1 MQNQDTTKQEL
12 RAEEIHTITQG
23 VLSEHFAI
31 DMSDSQYEQADIF
44 DVLIG
49 AAVEQITI
57 EMASELL
64 TDAPSANTVRTRVKA
79 MLADDEAL
87 SELEQRV
94 NAMLVSRL
102 SKSLLKSKLPGA
114 LDLTEIPYHGEH
126 EADDEFVRR
135 GKAKQGT
142 SHFHC
147 YGTLYVVKR
156 HQRYTLAIVL
166 VRRQEQMA
174 AVIKRLLGCGEALDL
189 RLKRL
194 YLDRGFDN
202 NGVVE
207 LLKTKP
213 FATILPL
220 VHRGRKGGGTHRLLI
235 GRKSYRTTYERRSTV
250 YGTQQLP
257 LIIVCKY
264 SKGCYQRQGLCRFA
278 YVLIGALKMSPDQ
291 VYQEYRCRFAIETS
305 YRLMNTVRART
316 STKTVHL
323 RLFWT
328 AFALLL
334 LNLWAYVK
342 WTFLFVPQPG
352 PRQVHHRLLPLAPG
366 CFGFGRSSSSALALL
381 YPFPFLLPHPLRST
395 DSSNRPEGKNP
406 PKVA

>member
-1 MQNQDTTKQEL
+1 MQRQDTTKQEL
-12 RAEEIHTITQG
+12 RAEEIHTITQE

-31 DMSDSQYEQADIF
+31 EMSDSAYEQTAIF
-44 DVLIG
+44 DVLIA
-49 AAVEQITI
+49 AAVERITI

-64 TDAPSANTVRTRVKA
+64 TDAPSANTVRTWVKT
-79 MLADDEAL
+79 MLGDDEAV
-87 SELEQRV
+87 SELERRV
-94 NAMLVSRL
+94 NAMLASRL
-102 SKSLLKSKLPGA
+102 PKSLLKSKLPGA
-114 LDLTEIPYHGEH
+114 IDLTEIPYHGEH

-135 GKAKQGT
+135 SKAKSGT

-147 YGTLYVVKR
+147 YGTLYVVK
-156 HQRYTLAIVL
+156 QNKRYTLAIVL
-166 VRRQEQMA
+166 VRRQEKMA
-174 AVIKRLLGCGEALDL
+174 DVLKRLLARGEELGL

-202 NGVVE
+202 NGVVN

-213 FATILPL
+213 FPSILPL
-220 VHRGRKGGGTHRLLI
+220 VHRGRKGGGTHRLLT
-235 GRKSYRTTYERRSTV
+235 GRKSYRTTYERRSKV

-264 SKGCYQRQGLCRFA
+264 SKGRYKRQGLCRFA
-278 YVLIGALKMSPDQ
+278 YVLIGDLKMSPDQ
-291 VYQEYRCRFAIETS
+291 VYQEYRRRFGIETS

-316 STKTVHL
+316 TTKTVHL

-342 WTFLFVPQPG
+342 WTFLFVPRPG
-352 PRQVHHRLLPLAPG
+352 PRQVLHHLLPLARWRLWLWEVVKLRL
-366 CFGFGRSSSSALALL
+366 GFALSI
-381 YPFPFLLPHPLRST
+381 PIPDST
-395 DSSNRPEGKNP
+395 A
-406 PKVA
+406 VY

>member
-1 MQNQDTTKQEL
+1 MQKQDTTKQEL
-12 RAEEIHTITQG
+12 RAEEIHTITQA

-31 DMSDSQYEQADIF
+31 EMSASQYEQADIF
-44 DVLIG
+44 DVLIA
-49 AAVEQITI
+49 AAVERITI
-57 EMASELL
+57 EMASDLL
-64 TDAPSANTVRTRVKA
+64 TEAPSANTVRAWVKT

-87 SELEQRV
+87 TELERRV
-94 NAMLVSRL
+94 NGMLVSRL
-102 SKSLLKSKLPGA
+102 PKSLLQSKLPGA

-156 HQRYTLAIVL
+156 HKRYTLAIVL
-166 VRRQEQMA
+166 VRQQEKMVDVVKQ
-174 AVIKRLLGCGEALDL
+174 LLDRGEALGL

-207 LLKTKP
+207 LLKAKP
-213 FATILPL
+213 FPTILPL
-220 VHRGRKGGGTHRLLI
+220 VHRGRKGGGTHRLLT
-235 GRKSYRTTYERRSTV
+235 GRKGYRTTYERRSKV

-257 LIIVCKY
+257 LILVCKY
-264 SKGCYQRQGLCRFA
+264 SKGRYQRQGLCRFA
-278 YVLIGALKMSPDQ
+278 YVLIGELKMAPDQ
-291 VYQEYRCRFAIETS
+291 VYQAYRRRFGIETS

-316 STKTVHL
+316 TTKTVHL

-334 LNLWAYVK
+334 LNLWAFVK
-342 WTFLFVPQPG
+342 WTFLFLPRPG
-352 PRQVHHRLLPLAPG
+352 PRQVLHHLLPLARWHLWLWEVVKQRL
-366 CFGFGRSSSSALALL
+366 GFALSISIPA
-381 YPFPFLLPHPLRST
+381 PAP
-395 DSSNRPEGKNP
+395 
-406 PKVA
+406 VAVY